1 MAAIVFTGSLDKNS
15 PAGFAEMVEWLRV
28 PSTLLEDLLVLSTQ
42 ARHSHLH
49 PLHPLLQ
56 GNLAPIDSM
65 GNLHSLAHTS
75 PQTYIQ
81 NNKSK
86 SLGTGCQPSRVGKP
100 KKLEFCLLLPSLLH
114 HLDQIVKKQ
123 KING

>member
-1 MAAIVFTGSLDKNS
+1 MAAIVFTVSLDENS

-42 ARHSHLH
+42 ARHSHLY

-75 PQTYIQ
+75 P
-81 NNKSK
+81 
-86 SLGTGCQPSRVGKP
+86 
-100 KKLEFCLLLPSLLH
+100 
-114 HLDQIVKKQ
+114 
-123 KING
+123 